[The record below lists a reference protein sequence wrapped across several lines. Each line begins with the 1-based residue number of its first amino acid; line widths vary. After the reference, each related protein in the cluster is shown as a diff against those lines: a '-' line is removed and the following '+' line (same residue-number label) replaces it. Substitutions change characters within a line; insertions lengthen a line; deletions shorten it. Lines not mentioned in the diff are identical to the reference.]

1 MRSGSGR
8 SGYIERMIILGL
20 GDEWKLVSANW
31 SGWDIESRDGI
42 RVEVKQ
48 SATVASDAMVIPGM
62 DPSSG

>member
-1 MRSGSGR
+1 MSQMHTIWRHVD
-8 SGYIERMIILGL
+8 L

-48 SATVASDAMVIPGM
+48 SAARQALGWSTVSRRAYD
-62 DPSSG
+62 